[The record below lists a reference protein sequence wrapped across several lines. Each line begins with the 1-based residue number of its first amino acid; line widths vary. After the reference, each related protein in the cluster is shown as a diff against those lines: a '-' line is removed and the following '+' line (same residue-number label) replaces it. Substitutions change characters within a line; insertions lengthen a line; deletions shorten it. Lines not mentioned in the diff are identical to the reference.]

1 MKNNKEKIIRNIL
14 IVLTT
19 ISLII
24 TILNLTYQVYEEL
37 NIEKINNFLVNYI
50 NTWLMWIDNIFL
62 YIFAFIYIVL
72 GIKSKN
78 EIALKVSFGI
88 FSILTSIMTLTFL
101 VNLIARMFGM
111 FN

>member
-24 TILNLTYQVYEEL
+24 TILNLTYQVYVEL